1 MADCLGPLGIVGC
14 AGEAVLGDAVNNA
27 VDSGANSL
35 GEAMMGGWDSL
46 MRNFLTSWLDVGLLV
61 NLEGDAVTW
70 LTDQLQNISVFFAIV
85 GIMVSAIWTMVHF
98 RGDKAAGVGKSLLT
112 VVLVTTLGTAVVQ
125 LALAIGDRFADW
137 VLQSAGITVSGF
149 GTPGVAVA
157 AVGPGLA
164 IIAGIFGIIATAL
177 QWLIML
183 VRATILPLLVAVWP
197 VVAAAS
203 MIQGSE
209 QAFSKLTKWM
219 VAFILYKP
227 VAAIIYAFAW
237 RLKSGDDGIGGVL
250 NGLLLL
256 ILAVMALPALM
267 RLITPGTSALGGAA
281 GGSMALAAGAAVGSA
296 AVSAGAAIL
305 SGGGSAAATS
315 GTARTATKTAP
326 TTNTN
331 NGGDSA
337 TTATAD
343 GTSTTPT
350 TGASTQA
357 PSAPAGGTSDTT
369 GAAAEGP
376 SQSSDVSSGGGTSG
390 TTSPSG
396 TNSTAGGTAPAS
408 ENATYDPN
416 GGTAADSVASG
427 AAPASEGNSASSAP
441 PPGGSSRGSTRGG
454 AAARSAI
461 DSVGKSVADG
471 AKDVNGE
478 DVIGG

>member
-1 MADCLGPLGIVGC
+1 MADCLGPLGVVGC
-14 AGEAVLGDAVNNA
+14 AGEAILGGAVNNA

-46 MRNFLTSWLDVGLLV
+46 MKDFLTSWLDVGLLV
-61 NLEGDAVTW
+61 SLEGDAVAW

-85 GIMVSAIWTMVHF
+85 GIMISAIWTMVHF

-125 LALAIGDRFADW
+125 LVLTIGDQFADW
-137 VLQSAGITVSGF
+137 VLESAGVTVDGF
-149 GTPGVAVA
+149 GTPGVAA
-157 AVGPGLA
+157 AAIGPGLA
-164 IIAGIFGIIATAL
+164 IIAGIFGIIATAI

-256 ILAVMALPALM
+256 VLAVVALPALM

-281 GGSMALAAGAAVGSA
+281 GGSMAVAAGAAVGSA

-305 SGGGSAAATS
+305 TGGGSAAATS
-315 GTARTATKTAP
+315 GAAGTATKTAAATKP
-326 TTNTN
+326 SS
-331 NGGDSA
+331 GGGPA
-337 TTATAD
+337 TAATAD
-343 GTSTTPT
+343 GASTTPT

-369 GAAAEGP
+369 GSAAEGP
-376 SQSSDVSSGGGTSG
+376 TRSSDASAGGVTSG
-390 TTSPSG
+390 STGPFGSTV
-396 TNSTAGGTAPAS
+396 TAGGTAPAS
-408 ENATYDPN
+408 ENATSDPN
-416 GGTAADSVASG
+416 GGNAADSVPSG
-427 AAPASEGNSASSAP
+427 AAPASEGDSASSAP
-441 PPGGSSRGSTRGG
+441 PPIGSSSGSTRGG
-454 AAARSAI
+454 TAARSAFN
-461 DSVGKSVADG
+461 SVGKSVADG